1 MLAALNI
8 GSVIL
13 GVAAGGVTASI
24 VSLAL
29 AAGLSLTGAEW
40 GADVGLVIGVVSGL
54 VVGGWV
60 SGWRS
65 IHSHRF
71 HGAVTGLVLAFVL
84 LVIARLGGSPA
95 TTPTVLWL
103 AFLSVL
109 ISGSAGWLAGRKKR
123 VRH

>member
-123 VRH
+123 ARH